1 MSTLVLRASLIFAA
15 AALGAGREA
24 HAQDRVYVD
33 QYGALRSELFIADAE
48 GRNPQKLVPGN
59 ERDYNASFSL
69 DGEWVVFT
77 SERTGSA
84 DVFRVRADGSAL
96 ERLTDSPAFDD
107 QGALSPD
114 GRSLAFVSSRGD
126 GSADIYVMDLE
137 SRAVR
142 NLTTSPGGDFRPSWS
157 PDGRTIA
164 FSSDRGTGFPHQRYP
179 GRGGKWEHTQAA
191 SIYLIQ
197 ADGSGLRRLTTNP
210 QLTSGSPKWSADGRL
225 IVFYEMLVQ
234 DTFAARGLRGA
245 PSSIV
250 SVDVGTGERVVHAS
264 GPGLNVSPQFVA
276 PGRIGYLVKT
286 RQGGVL
292 AFTSGE
298 TSAQQDLLNP
308 AWSPDGARLV
318 YHSGQ
323 MATMHHY
330 SREPGEKLVS
340 IDPRFEL
347 LYASGFP
354 AISPDARRIVVSE
367 RAPSDDRMALVL
379 WDLDGTNPR
388 RVYRDDANVMGLEWS
403 RDGRWLAF
411 GSGAFFTA
419 RASEPARIM
428 IMQSDGSA
436 AHAVT
441 RGGGNAGFPS
451 WSPDGKEIV
460 FRFWDGQEKGEGL
473 RIVEIA
479 TGETRVLT
487 TEYDTLP
494 AWSPKG
500 DQIMFTRYA
509 ADERFGY
516 DEFDIYSIHPDGT
529 GLKRLTDSEG
539 NDAHSHWSPDGNFIL
554 WSSSRFG
561 FKDEAPLVIGQ
572 PQPYAELFVMNAD
585 GSDQRPLTDNQYE
598 EGTPAWSPPVRLK
611 PQ

>member
-1 MSTLVLRASLIFAA
+1 MSTVVRASLIFAA

-33 QYGALRSELFIADAE
+33 QYGPLRSELFIADAE
-48 GRNPQKLVPGN
+48 GRNPHKLVPGN

-77 SERTGSA
+77 YERTGSA

-164 FSSDRGTGFPHQRYP
+164 FSSDRGTGFPHQGYP

-197 ADGSGLRRLTTNP
+197 ADGSGRRRLTPNP
-210 QLTSGSPKWSADGRL
+210 QMTSGSPKWSADGRL

-234 DTFAARGLRGA
+234 DTFAARGPRGA

-250 SVDVGTGERVVHAS
+250 SVEVGTGERVVHAS

-367 RAPSDDRMALVL
+367 RAPSDDRTALVL

-460 FRFWDGQEKGEGL
+460 FRFWDGREQGEGL

-479 TGETRVLT
+479 TGEIRVLT

-500 DQIMFTRYA
+500 DEIMFTRYA
-509 ADERFGY
+509 ADERFAY

-598 EGTPAWSPPVRLK
+598 EGTPAWLPPVRLK

>member
-1 MSTLVLRASLIFAA
+1 MSTLVVRASLIFAA
-15 AALGAGREA
+15 AALGAAREG

-48 GRNPQKLVPGN
+48 GRNPHKLVPGN

-114 GRSLAFVSSRGD
+114 GRSLAFVSSRGG

-164 FSSDRGTGFPHQRYP
+164 FSSDRGTGFPHQGYP

-234 DTFAARGLRGA
+234 DTFAARGARGA

-298 TSAQQDLLNP
+298 TTAQQDLLNP

-428 IMQSDGSA
+428 IMRSDGSA
-436 AHAVT
+436 VHAVT

-598 EGTPAWSPPVRLK
+598 EGTPAWLPPVRLK
-611 PQ
+611 PR